1 MERDYEFFTPQNSYV
16 VRIEPEITASNAP
29 VAPKTNW
36 KPVIFIVGLVI
47 GAAAAIVIIENL
59 KRNQEKK

>member
-36 KPVIFIVGLVI
+36 KPVIFIGLVV
-47 GAAAAIVIIENL
+47 GAVAAIIIIENS
-59 KRNQEKK
+59 KRNKKKK